1 MSDLFMVKK
10 TRHLSKQHHSIK
22 KTWILYWRF
31 VYKSRLKWVRNLTLW
46 NGPRMYRSADQD
58 WCVTSREGAELQW
71 DIRTLPTRTLV
82 APNSIP
88 LNPESCCSPKLKLLF
103 SYCERFFHLD
113 LATVMDHDVLERF
126 ISPIFLCVLNLSH
139 HILEDSKQLALE

>member
-1 MSDLFMVKK
+1 MVKK
-10 TRHLSKQHHSIK
+10 TKHLSKQHHSIK
-22 KTWILYWRF
+22 KPGSFIEGLFTKAGWSGSGICPCGMDPGCTALRIKTGVWRPA
-31 VYKSRLKWVRNLTLW
+31 R
-46 NGPRMYRSADQD
+46 GRS
-58 WCVTSREGAELQW
+58 SNEH
-71 DIRTLPTRTLV
+71 IRTLPTRTLV

-103 SYCERFFHLD
+103 SYCERLFHLD